1 MQQNK
6 RAFFNDKLSEYI
18 DKPKELCETLK
29 SLGIR
34 KKTLI
39 SNFNGVESNI
49 KLKFDE
55 KTIANIF
62 KDFSNLAKSLLI
74 KLPNAP
80 NKYNLESV
88 FQYLKFIIEKPEFHL
103 SDTSEE
109 EILKIKQNIDI
120 SKAAG
125 FRTNHLTNLWLYFD
139 A

>member
-18 DKPKELCETLK
+18 DKSKELCETLK

-55 KTIANIF
+55 KTIVNIF

-88 FQYLKFIIEKPEFHL
+88 FQYSKFITEKPFHL
-103 SDTSEE
+103 SDPSEE
-109 EILKIKQNIDI
+109 EVLKIKQNIDI

-125 FRTNHLTNLWLYFD
+125 FRTNHLTNLWLSFD